1 MYYVYILRFVGTGR
15 FYIGQTQNLERR
27 LLKHQQGKTKSVK
40 NRGQFEV
47 IFVDRFATR
56 AQAMR
61 REKQIKSYKG
71 GQAFEK
77 LLQARTSLA
86 KLVEVPPLAG

>member
-1 MYYVYILRFVGTGR
+1 MYYLYILRFVETGR
-15 FYIGQTQNLERR
+15 FYIGQTQNLEKR

-40 NRGQFEV
+40 NRGEFEV
-47 IFVDRFATR
+47 MHVETFPTR

-77 LLQARTSLA
+77 LSQARTPVAELA
-86 KLVEVPPLAG
+86 EVPPKAG